1 MRENGLEF
9 ECAGI
14 GKPLEKKD
22 SELDKLTFKYEKAL
36 QFLALRCLDD
46 EKYGDDYEDLKNHFE
61 NAIEFKWKLEQEK
74 NHEK

>member
-1 MRENGLEF
+1 MRENGLEI

-36 QFLALRCLDD
+36 INLETVYSRVNLKTICRD
-46 EKYGDDYEDLKNHFE
+46 EHDKIFEDMWQE
-61 NAIEFKWKLEQEK
+61 NQKGEK
-74 NHEK
+74 S